1 MPQPS
6 LKSLKAPRLT
16 IVSELYYPET
26 TSTGELLTK
35 LAEGLA
41 DGTPVRVVCAQPT
54 YSRRGETAASREIH
68 HGVEICRCW
77 GTRFPKD
84 RLPLRLINAITITLT
99 MFCHLIVSLR
109 RGDRVLVVTNPP
121 ILPYAT
127 RLACGLRGVRC
138 DLLVHDVY
146 PECLIAAGFCAPD
159 GWLSRF
165 CRQLVNRLYRSMHT
179 IVVLGRDMQRIV
191 EDAGGQG
198 RTVIIPNFAEV
209 DLVKP
214 DQTARARARR
224 DLEIEDN
231 QQVLLY
237 AGNMGRTHDLETIV
251 AAAAMTQDRPDI
263 LWVLAGWGAKRQRIE
278 QQIAQQNLGNIRI
291 MDPYPNYNDLL
302 NASDIGVIAF
312 KPGMAGASVPC
323 RMYNMLAAGKPI
335 VAIADPTSELA
346 CVLREEQAG
355 RCIAPGEASRLAE
368 IVRAMVDDAPAAAKW
383 GSNGRHAAVAKY
395 SLQAALSQYRQLYQ
409 TDASPSHTIKRAA

>member
-1 MPQPS
+1 MLQRS
-6 LKSLKAPRLT
+6 HEDFETPRLT
-16 IVSELYYPET
+16 IVSELYYPEI
-26 TSTGELLTK
+26 TSTGHLLTK

-41 DGTPVRVVCAQPT
+41 DGMPVRVVCAQPT
-54 YSRRGETAASREIH
+54 YSRRGETALSREVR

-84 RLPLRLINAITITLT
+84 RLPLRIVNAITITLT
-99 MFCHLIVSLR
+99 MFCHLLFSLR

-121 ILPYAT
+121 ILPYAA

-146 PECLIAAGFCAPD
+146 PECLIAAGFCSPD

-165 CRQLVNRLYRSMHT
+165 CRQLVRRLYRSMHT

-191 EDAGGQG
+191 ENAGGEG

-214 DQTARARARR
+214 DQTARVRARR
-224 DLEIEDN
+224 DLEIEDG

-237 AGNMGRTHDLETIV
+237 AGNMGRTHDLETII
-251 AAAAMTQDRPDI
+251 AAAAMTQDRADL

-278 QQIAQQNLGNIRI
+278 QEVARQNLGNVRI

-323 RMYNMLAAGKPI
+323 RMYNMLAVGKPI

-355 RCIAPGEASRLAE
+355 KSIAPGEASTLAE
-368 IVRAMVDDAPAAAKW
+368 VVRAMIDDAPAAAKW
-383 GSNGRHAAVAKY
+383 GSNGRHAAVARY
-395 SLQAALSQYRQLYQ
+395 SLQAAISQYRQLYQ
-409 TDASPSHTIKRAA
+409 SDVPPTLAIERAA